1 MKSRRQNKWGI
12 DLGIAAAVL
21 GAAFLVVAWWLPSDE
36 EFAARLKAEAEQRLG
51 VKVTI
56 GSAHWALL
64 PTPVAVVS
72 DFRTQQEHPVVIGQL
87 SARPNVSAL
96 LQRKL
101 AFRRIDIA
109 DAVFPRNSIVG
120 FAKPGASGLAAGDVL
135 PLQHFEFRNVTWID
149 YGGTAVAYDGEIDFD
164 VNWRP
169 RQAELR
175 RPGANPPFT
184 LTLNRDGAADRWQ
197 ARILVG
203 GGSADGSVEFKA
215 PESGPMQL
223 NGHLQPHDIDVV
235 SALSTFNRRSPI
247 GGKASGQT
255 VLSAEAA
262 SVGEL
267 ARSLHTRSLL
277 HVTSARILRLDLDK
291 AISTLGKEHDG
302 QTALQELTGQLDTQ
316 NGKEGM
322 RVTYSN
328 LKARHDKYT
337 AHGEATIYHHHVEAN
352 GTLDLVDGAIGV
364 PFTVSGPLDKPKAS
378 VPPAFFAGAA
388 VGTAVLPGIGTLIGA
403 RIGGSLGRIFKGGA
417 TPPSAPTMGATT
429 KH

>member
-1 MKSRRQNKWGI
+1 MKQQRQNKWGI
-12 DLGIAAAVL
+12 GLCIAAAVL
-21 GAAFLVVAWWLPSDE
+21 VAAVLAVAWWLPSDAE
-36 EFAARLKAEAEQRLG
+36 LAARLRAEAEQRLG
-51 VKVTI
+51 VIVTI
-56 GSAHWALL
+56 DSAHWALL
-64 PTPVAVVS
+64 PTPVVVVN
-72 DFRTQQEHPVVIGQL
+72 DLRTQQEQPVVIGQL
-87 SARPNVSAL
+87 SAQPSVSAL

-101 AFRRIDIA
+101 AFKRIDLV
-109 DAVFPRNSIVG
+109 DAVLPRNSIVG
-120 FAKPGASGLAAGDVL
+120 LTKPGAEAGSAPAAGDAV
-135 PLQHFEFRNVTWID
+135 PVQHFEFRNVTWID

-169 RQAELR
+169 RRAELR

-184 LTLNRDGAADRWQ
+184 LTLNRDGDADRWQ
-197 ARILVG
+197 TRILVG

-215 PESGPMQL
+215 RESGSVQL

-255 VLSAEAA
+255 VLSAEAS

-267 ARSLHTRSLL
+267 APSLHTRSLL
-277 HVTSARILRLDLDK
+277 HVSSARILRLDLDK
-291 AISTLGKEHDG
+291 AISTLGKEHEG

-316 NGKEGM
+316 NSKEGM

-337 AHGEATIYHHHVEAN
+337 ARGEATIYHHHVEAN

-364 PFTVSGPLDKPKAS
+364 PFSVSGPLDKPKAS
-378 VPPAFFAGAA
+378 VPPAFF
-388 VGTAVLPGIGTLIGA
+388 VG
-403 RIGGSLGRIFKGGA
+403 R
-417 TPPSAPTMGATT
+417 PSALPCCPASER
-429 KH
+429 